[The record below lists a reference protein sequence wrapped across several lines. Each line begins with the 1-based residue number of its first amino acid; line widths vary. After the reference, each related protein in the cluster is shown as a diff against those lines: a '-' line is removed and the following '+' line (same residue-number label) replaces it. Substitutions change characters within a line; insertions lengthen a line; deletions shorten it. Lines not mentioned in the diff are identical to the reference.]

1 MHLDPQHAQHDPAL
15 IAGLAADDLTASER
29 TRAEVLLASCT
40 ECSALRADLVSIA
53 SATRSLPPVSAPR
66 DFTITAEQA
75 ARLRRTGWLGT
86 LLAPF
91 AGARSAARPLAAT
104 FTTLGLVGVFVAA
117 AMPAML
123 GGAASMAAPEGA
135 GAQAGAPAPAA
146 SAAPGFQFGPAA
158 TAATDDRD
166 TTKDNAQASA
176 EPLVGVTSG
185 GEGIVTE
192 DGGRVDT
199 MTAPSPNPLL
209 VGSLVFLAVGLV
221 LFGLRF
227 AGRRL
232 R

>member
-1 MHLDPQHAQHDPAL
+1 VQRPSRRSHLD
-15 IAGLAADDLTASER
+15 
-29 TRAEVLLASCT
+29 
-40 ECSALRADLVSIA
+40 
-53 SATRSLPPVSAPR
+53 R

-117 AMPAML
+117 AVPAL
-123 GGAASMAAPEGA
+123 VGGAASMAAPEGA
-135 GAQAGAPAPAA
+135 GAPAGAPGPVATSAPD
-146 SAAPGFQFGPAA
+146 FQFGPAA
-158 TAATDDRD
+158 TAETDDRD
-166 TTKDNAQASA
+166 TTKDNQQASA

-185 GEGIVTE
+185 GGDRAN
-192 DGGRVDT
+192 DGGRLDAGT
-199 MTAPSPNPLL
+199 TPANPLL
-209 VGSLVFLAVGLV
+209 VGSLAFLAVGLV

>member
-1 MHLDPQHAQHDPAL
+1 MHVDTQHAQHDQAL

-29 TRAEVLLASCT
+29 TRAEALLASCT
-40 ECSALRADLVSIA
+40 ECSALRADLISIA
-53 SATRSLPPVSAPR
+53 AATKRLPSVAAPR

-75 ARLRRTGWLGT
+75 ARLRRTGWLGA

-91 AGARSAARPLAAT
+91 AGARSAARPIAAT

-135 GAQAGAPAPAA
+135 GAPGLVA
-146 SAAPGFQFGPAA
+146 SAAPGYQYGPAA
-158 TAATDDRD
+158 TATSDDRD
-166 TTKDNAQASA
+166 TTKDSAQASA
-176 EPLVGVTSG
+176 EPLVGVAAG
-185 GEGIVTE
+185 GDGFGLN
-192 DGGRVDT
+192 GGRVDAET
-199 MTAPSPNPLL
+199 TPANPLL
-209 VGSLVFLAVGLV
+209 VGSLALLAVGLV